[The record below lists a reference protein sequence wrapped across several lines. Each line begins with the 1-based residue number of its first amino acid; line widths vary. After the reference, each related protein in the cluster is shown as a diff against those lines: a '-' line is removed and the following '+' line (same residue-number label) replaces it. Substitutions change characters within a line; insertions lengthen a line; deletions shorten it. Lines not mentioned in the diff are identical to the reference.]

1 MLALMKRLTN
11 SVFGKVVVMIIV
23 IGMAFWGVDSIF
35 NLVRGGLGA
44 NIAQAGARGFDPSD
58 LDRRVESVLRNMNA
72 TSEKPITKTEA
83 LENGLIDQ
91 IFTSE
96 TARITALGYGASLGI
111 ASSTDGVL
119 AETRSIEAFQNP
131 LTGELDTTL
140 LRQRLQQLGFTLSE
154 FEEQIGDDLMIE
166 TMQNGA
172 TSAVVAPKILSD
184 LQILYFGE
192 ARNVSWFLFD
202 ALKGAAP
209 VEPTPEEVRAYYDA
223 NLEQLKQ
230 PERRGI
236 DLLRMSAED
245 FLGEVEVT
253 DQEIATIYEATKS
266 ERFSG
271 PDQRTFAEL
280 LFAERDA
287 ARTAFGLLAGG
298 GDLNAVRGASSN
310 VLKTSRSAE
319 VADVAL
325 RDAMFGAGKQSG
337 AMFGPREVNGQ
348 WMVARLISVQ
358 PGAVKPIEE
367 VAGVIRDELGGER
380 AQLVMNEKMDRLDEV
395 VSAGYDLEKIAEEL
409 KLPVMSFAAVDASG
423 VTEQGQQFSLL
434 GEAKDAM
441 AQAFRLGQGELTS
454 RFDTQNAIFIA
465 STREIIEPSTPAF
478 EDIEDTVRAML
489 VTERRD
495 SAALAAVNGLVD
507 RIGSGAT
514 TFEQAA
520 TAAASPVETFPQSVT
535 RATAGQFGIPG
546 PIQQAMFSAQLG
558 KVVNLATGAPNT
570 YVILKVD
577 TIEPPTEAAR
587 ADIGAE
593 ISSATENALGQDLI
607 QALQAEIT
615 KSMKVRINDASL
627 AAYKRTISE
636 PQ

>member
-11 SVFGKVVVMIIV
+11 SVFGKLVVMIIV

-44 NIAQAGARGFDPSD
+44 NIAQAGSRGFDPTD

-72 TSEKPITKTEA
+72 TSEKPVTKTEA
-83 LENGLIDQ
+83 LENGLVDQ
-91 IFTSE
+91 IYASE

-111 ASSTDGVL
+111 APSTDAVL

-131 LTGELDTTL
+131 LTGELDATL

-154 FEEQIGDDLMIE
+154 FEEQIGDDLMIQ
-166 TMQNGA
+166 TMQDAA
-172 TSAVVAPKILSD
+172 TSAVIAPKVLND

-202 ALKGAAP
+202 ALKGAPP
-209 VEPTPEEVRAYYDA
+209 VAPTPEEVRAYYDA
-223 NLEQLKQ
+223 NLEQFKQ

-266 ERFSG
+266 ERFSD
-271 PDQRTFAEL
+271 PDQRTYAEL
-280 LFAERDA
+280 LFSDRDA

-298 GDLNAVRGASSN
+298 GDPNNVLGATSN

-319 VADVAL
+319 VADPAL

-337 AMFGPREVNGQ
+337 AMFGPRQVGGQ

-367 VAGVIRDELGGER
+367 VAGVIRDELAGER
-380 AQLVMNEKMDRLDEV
+380 AQIVMNEKMDRLDEV
-395 VSAGYDLEKIAEEL
+395 VSAGYDLERIAEEL
-409 KLPVMSFAAVDASG
+409 KLPVMSFAAVGANG
-423 VTEQGQQFSLL
+423 MTEQGQQFSLL

-454 RFDTQNAIFIA
+454 RFDTQNAIVIA
-465 STREIIEPSTPAF
+465 STREIIAPSAPTF
-478 EDIEDTVRAML
+478 EEIADAVRSML
-489 VTERRD
+489 VAERQN
-495 SAALAAVNGLVD
+495 SAALAAVNGIID
-507 RIGSGAT
+507 SIGSGVT
-514 TFEQAA
+514 SFEQAA
-520 TAAASPVETFPQSVT
+520 ATAASPVETFPQAVT
-535 RATAGQFGIPG
+535 RAAAGQYGIPG
-546 PIQQAMFSAQLG
+546 PIQQAMFSTQLG
-558 KVVNLATGAPNT
+558 KVVNLATGTPNT

-577 TIEPPTEAAR
+577 TVEPPSESVR
-587 ADIGAE
+587 AGIGTE
-593 ISSATENALGQDLI
+593 ISTSTTNALGQDLV

-615 KSMKVRINDASL
+615 KAMRVRTNEASL
-627 AAYKRTISE
+627 AAYKRTISDN
-636 PQ
+636 Q